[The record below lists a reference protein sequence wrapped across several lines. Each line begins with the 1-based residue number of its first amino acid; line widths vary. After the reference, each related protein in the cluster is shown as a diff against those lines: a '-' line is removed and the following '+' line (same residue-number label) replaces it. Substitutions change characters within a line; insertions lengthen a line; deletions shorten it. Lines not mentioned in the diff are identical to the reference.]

1 MVVIGLSVAACGGDD
16 DEADGGTTVAEAA
29 ASATTA
35 ADAPATTA
43 ADATATTSGEDT
55 GTTAAEDTATT
66 AGDETAATGG
76 TAPEDPE
83 LIAAATEEGAVTV
96 YSSQG
101 LDALEQLAANFEAKY
116 PGIDVEIVRGIDSDL
131 APKVEAENQTGQGIA
146 DFYVNASL
154 SWVTDHAEMGW
165 FLPVEG
171 PELTG
176 QGAYDADQFVHEG
189 NFFEV
194 GSAVLTFAWNTELYS
209 AGITEYADILDPEL
223 SGKLGVIE
231 PTAPSIVDFYLW
243 LEETYGEE
251 YVEQLAALEPRIY
264 PSALPIGEAL
274 ASGEISASPYAA
286 PSTLEPLKG
295 QGAPVEYGIGAD
307 GAWGARFFGMILNTA
322 PHPKAGQLFANYMV
336 TAEGQEVV
344 QAVGGSVLPDIP
356 GTLIYNEDVRKQD
369 LSKLTPE
376 AVAAYQEKWNGL
388 FR

>member
-16 DEADGGTTVAEAA
+16 DEADGGTTVAAA
-29 ASATTA
+29 GGTETTA
-35 ADAPATTA
+35 AAADTTA
-43 ADATATTSGEDT
+43 AGGTE
-55 GTTAAEDTATT
+55 TTAAAAAQTTAANDTATT
-66 AGDETAATGG
+66 AGDEATTPAAG
-76 TAPEDPE
+76 AEDPE

-96 YSSQG
+96 YSSQA
-101 LDALEQLAANFEAKY
+101 LDSLNQLAANFEAKY

-131 APKVEAENQTGQGIA
+131 APKVEAENQTGQGNA
-146 DFYVNASL
+146 DLFVNASL
-154 SWVTDHAEMGW
+154 SWVQDHADQDW

-176 QGAYDADQFVHEG
+176 QGAYDAEQFVHEG

-194 GSAVLTFAWNTELYS
+194 GSAVLTFAWNTELYN
-209 AGITEYADILDPEL
+209 AGITEYEDILDPEL

-264 PSALPIGEAL
+264 PSSLPIGEAL

-286 PSTLEPLKG
+286 PSTLEPLKA
-295 QGAPVEYGIGAD
+295 QGAPVEYGLGSD
-307 GAWGARFFGMILNTA
+307 GAWGARFFGMILDTA

-356 GTLIYNEDVRKQD
+356 GTLIYNEEVREQD

-388 FR
+388 FQ

>member
-1 MVVIGLSVAACGGDD
+1 MEVTTTTTPKAAPPTVAAAGA
-16 DEADGGTTVAEAA
+16 ETTAADGAETTAA
-29 ASATTA
+29 ADTATTA
-35 ADAPATTA
+35 A
-43 ADATATTSGEDT
+43 EDT
-55 GTTAAEDTATT
+55 ATTAAEDTATT
-66 AGDETAATGG
+66 AGGDTAT
-76 TAPEDPE
+76 TAGEAAEDPE

-101 LDALEQLAANFEAKY
+101 LDALEQLATNFEAKY
-116 PGIDVEIVRGIDSDL
+116 PGIAVEIVRGIDSDL

-154 SWVTDHAEMGW
+154 SWVQDHADQGW
-165 FLPVEG
+165 YLPVEG

-176 QGAYDADQFVHEG
+176 QGAYDAEQFVHEG

-209 AGITEYADILDPEL
+209 PGITEYADVLDPEL

-264 PSALPIGEAL
+264 PSSLPIGEAL

-286 PSTLEPLKG
+286 PQTLEAP
-295 QGAPVEYGIGAD
+295 QGE
-307 GAWGARFFGMILNTA
+307 WGAGR
-322 PHPKAGQLFANYMV
+322 
-336 TAEGQEVV
+336 
-344 QAVGGSVLPDIP
+344 
-356 GTLIYNEDVRKQD
+356 VRH
-369 LSKLTPE
+369 
-376 AVAAYQEKWNGL
+376 
-388 FR
+388 RI